1 MEQVTTLGV
10 DLAKAVFQVHGV
22 DRSGRTVLRKTL
34 RRKQMAPFFAQLP
47 PCLIGMEACPGANY
61 WARLFAAQ
69 GHTVRLMAPRY
80 VKPYVK
86 THKSDAADAEA
97 ICEAVRRPNMRFVPV
112 KTPEQQ
118 AILAV
123 HRVREG
129 YVKARTA
136 LSNQIRGLLAEY
148 GLVLPKGIAKLRQV
162 PALLDETELP
172 GIFKALIQMQLDQ
185 LRTLQQCIA
194 QADAAIA
201 QWCDENP
208 ACQRLQAIPGVGVIT
223 ASAMVASV
231 GDARCFRNGRQ
242 LAAWLGLVPNQHSTG
257 GRARLGHI
265 TKRGDVYLRKLV
277 IHGARAVIRQAENR
291 PAAADTWPMQV
302 MRRRNKNI
310 ATVALAHKNVRTI
323 WALLAKEQRFDP
335 ALRMPAP
342 A

>member
-1 MEQVTTLGV
+1 MEQITTVGL
-10 DLAKAVFQVHGV
+10 DLAKVVFQAHGV
-22 DRSGRTVLRKTL
+22 DGRQRAVLRKTL
-34 RRKQMAPFFAQLP
+34 RRSQVAPFFAQLP
-47 PCLIGMEACPGANY
+47 PCLIGMEACPGAHY

-69 GHTVRLMAPRY
+69 GHTVRLMSPRY

-97 ICEAVRRPNMRFVPV
+97 ICEAVGRPNMRFVPV
-112 KTPEQQ
+112 KNAEQQ
-118 AILAV
+118 AILSV

-129 YVKARTA
+129 YIKARTA
-136 LSNQIRGLLAEY
+136 LTNQIRGLLAEY
-148 GLVLPKGIAKLRQV
+148 GLVMPKGIAQLRQI
-162 PALLDETELP
+162 PALLDQTELP
-172 GIFKALIQMQLDQ
+172 GAFKALIRLQLDQ
-185 LRTLQQCIA
+185 LHTLQQCVA
-194 QADAAIA
+194 QTDAMI
-201 QWCDENP
+201 QHWYQENP

-223 ASAMVASV
+223 ATAMVASV

-265 TKRGDVYLRKLV
+265 TKRGDVYLRTLV
-277 IHGARAVIRQAENR
+277 IHGARAVLRQAQKR

-302 MRRRNKNI
+302 MRRRNMNI

-335 ALRMPAP
+335 ALRMPA
-342 A
+342 AA